1 MDIRHILVVIDAS
14 REEQQP
20 ALERATQLLEHYRQ
34 ASLTLMICDYI
45 PALDGGMLFESH
57 ALEKA
62 RESLLEH
69 HTTYL
74 ENLAAPLRSQGVQ
87 VETTAVWGKRLD
99 RHVLREVQA
108 RKPDLVLKTTH
119 QRNPLKRLLLS
130 AADWQL
136 IRYCEVPLWLVKHGE
151 NPLKQLCAS
160 VDPLHSADKP
170 AALDN
175 KLIACGH
182 ELGQQL
188 NAQLH
193 LAHCYTPLPRTMVF
207 DASVIADYEGY
218 AKDALRKRM
227 TCLPSTGSS
236 ITWACTPKVCCSLL
250 AVSTSWGGPL
260 SIRRPLSITPM
271 RSHSMAWLR
280 SCREIITVIGSCLTS
295 SRIDSWW
302 RISRW
307 LVGSSSSRILGC
319 WANARAI
326 CTRWRS
332 PFASRTGSRDREAVC
347 HRRDVVRLHLG
358 GSTLDTR
365 HRHEPHWRPV

>member
-20 ALERATQLLEHYRQ
+20 ALERATQLLEHYGQ
-34 ASLTLMICDYI
+34 ASLSLMICDYI

-62 RESLLEH
+62 RQSLLEH
-69 HTTYL
+69 HTAYL
-74 ENLAAPLRSQGVQ
+74 EKLAAPLRSQGVQ

-108 RKPDLVLKTTH
+108 RRPDLVLKTTH

-218 AKDALRKRM
+218 AKDVKQHHA
-227 TCLPSTGSS
+227 TAFSQ
-236 ITWACTPKVCCSLL
+236 LL
-250 AVSTSWGGPL
+250 A
-260 SIRRPLSITPM
+260 
-271 RSHSMAWLR
+271 
-280 SCREIITVIGSCLTS
+280 
-295 SRIDSWW
+295 
-302 RISRW
+302 
-307 LVGSSSSRILGC
+307 
-319 WANARAI
+319 
-326 CTRWRS
+326 RS
-332 PFASRTGSRDREAVC
+332 PADGAATHLLEGDPEEALPGFVEEQKIDLLIMGAVSRSRLESALIGHTAERLIDATPCDLLIIKPDRFV
-347 HRRDVVRLHLG
+347 DPSKL
-358 GSTLDTR
+358 
-365 HRHEPHWRPV
+365 